1 MIVFGWVLSDMVSAQ
16 AYLTDIY
23 GSSPREL
30 TTGSH
35 GMALS
40 VVFSPD
46 GKLVAWLEQAKD
58 GAGAEK

>member
-1 MIVFGWVLSDMVSAQ
+1 MLSDTVSAQ